1 MRTGCGRKSSLWHRG
16 KITVVSPTE
25 YLELERKAERK
36 SEYFQGE
43 MFAMP
48 GANLRHALIVTNLAG
63 ELNQQLKRRPFEV
76 YASDVRLWVSESG
89 LYTYPDVM
97 VVADPTFAD
106 DQMDTVLNPILIVE
120 VLSEATRDYDRG
132 EKFQHYRALPS
143 LREYLTVAQ
152 NVPHIEY
159 RTRQSEDHW
168 LLGDFSDLSQS
179 VQLTSVDCV
188 LSLAEVYH
196 KVVWAA

>member
-1 MRTGCGRKSSLWHRG
+1 
-16 KITVVSPTE
+16 VSPTE

-89 LYTYPDVM
+89 LYTYPDV
-97 VVADPTFAD
+97 
-106 DQMDTVLNPILIVE
+106 MDTVLNPILIVE